1 MREKYE
7 SLSLATLK
15 ELAKAR
21 GLKGI
26 SAMRKPE
33 LIERMLQ
40 EDEKETVGG
49 TAENKKNDVE
59 AEQKTDNDGQ
69 QTAARRDSPD
79 IRAGRTDRTAMCR
92 KIAAAM
98 IITADGITGR
108 RTAAETAARRMDA
121 ELTATVRRMRL

>member
-1 MREKYE
+1 M
-7 SLSLATLK
+7 T
-15 ELAKAR
+15 
-21 GLKGI
+21 
-26 SAMRKPE
+26 
-33 LIERMLQ
+33 ERR
-40 EDEKETVGG
+40 
-49 TAENKKNDVE
+49 
-59 AEQKTDNDGQ
+59 Q

-121 ELTATVRRMRL
+121 ELTATARRMRL